1 LESKVKLLGHPLHP
15 IMVVFPLGLLI
26 TSVIFDI
33 VHWITGNGFWSESSF
48 WIIAAG
54 LVGGIIAASIGTI
67 DWIEIPS
74 GTRAKVV
81 GLRHGAGNYII
92 LILFAVS
99 WFIRSGAPGNP
110 FLVAYLLSFLGAA
123 LLGVT
128 GWLGGELTLRLGVGV
143 DEGAHLNA
151 PSSLS
156 GKPARPHATNTGKAK
171 GQSATK

>member
-26 TSVIFDI
+26 TSVIFDL
-33 VHWITGNGFWSESSF
+33 VDWITGNGFWSEIAF
-48 WIIAAG
+48 WVIAVG

-92 LILFAVS
+92 PS
-99 WFIRSGAPGNP
+99 R
-110 FLVAYLLSFLGAA
+110 
-123 LLGVT
+123 
-128 GWLGGELTLRLGVGV
+128 RL
-143 DEGAHLNA
+143 D
-151 PSSLS
+151 
-156 GKPARPHATNTGKAK
+156 ATRCNL
-171 GQSATK
+171 

>member
-1 LESKVKLLGHPLHP
+1 
-15 IMVVFPLGLLI
+15 MVVFPLGLLV

-48 WIIAAG
+48 WIISAG

-81 GLRHGAGNYII
+81 GLQHGAGNYII

-99 WFIRSGAPGNP
+99 WFIRSGAPGHP

-156 GKPARPHATNTGKAK
+156 GKPARQHATNTDKAK
-171 GQSATK
+171 GQSATR